1 MNRFIIAILISFSIS
16 CIGPCKK
23 KEQVKPIQKED
34 FDTVINNKQI
44 SLFTLRNANDLTVQL
59 TNYGAR
65 VVSVL
70 TPDKNGTMADI
81 ALGYSDIKSYLKD
94 PMYLGCIVG
103 RYANRIDNAKF
114 ILNDKEYNLYKN
126 DGVNTLHG
134 GKEGLDKKIW
144 DAAQEGNTVIFSYL
158 SPDGEEGYPGNLII
172 KKSYTLTEN
181 NELHI
186 RYDAETD
193 QSTVINL
200 SNHTYWNL
208 KGEGDSTILDHYILI
223 NADYYAPIDSEW
235 IPTGELTKV
244 AGSPFDFTSGK
255 KIGSEINLDN
265 EQLKNGQGYDHNW
278 ILNKDNANELS
289 FAARLWEETTGRSIE
304 IFTSEPGIQFYSGNF
319 MDGSISGK
327 SGKPYVYRSGLALET
342 QHFPDSPNH
351 PNFPSTILNPGES
364 YEHLVILKFGVMNN

>member
-1 MNRFIIAILISFSIS
+1 MNKFIISILVLLSVS
-16 CIGPCKK
+16 CAGSRKRN
-23 KEQVKPIQKED
+23 EQANTVREEA
-34 FDTVINNKQI
+34 FDTVINNKQV
-44 SLFTLRNANDLTVQL
+44 SLYTLKNTNNLTVQL

-65 VVSVL
+65 VISIL

-81 ALGYSDIKSYLKD
+81 VLGYSDIKSYLKD

-103 RYANRIDNAKF
+103 RYANRINDAKF
-114 ILNDKEYNLYKN
+114 ILDDKEYNLYKN
-126 DGVNTLHG
+126 DGGNTLHG

-144 DAAQEGNTVIFSYL
+144 DASQEGNTVIFSYF

-223 NADYYAPIDSEW
+223 NADYYTPIDSEW
-235 IPTGELTKV
+235 IPTGELEKV

-289 FAARLWEETTGRSIE
+289 LAARLWEETTGRSIE

-319 MDGSISGK
+319 MNGSVSGK

-351 PNFPSTILNPGES
+351 PDFPSTRLDPGES
-364 YEHLVILKFGVMNN
+364 YEHLVIIKFGVMK

>member
-1 MNRFIIAILISFSIS
+1 MNKFIISILVLLSVS
-16 CIGPCKK
+16 CAGSRKRN
-23 KEQVKPIQKED
+23 EQANTVREEA
-34 FDTVINNKQI
+34 FDTVINNKQV
-44 SLFTLRNANDLTVQL
+44 SLYTLKNTNNLTVQL

-65 VVSVL
+65 VISIL

-81 ALGYSDIKSYLKD
+81 VLGYSDIKSYLKD
-94 PMYLGCIVG
+94 PIYLGCILG
-103 RYANRIDNAKF
+103 RYANRINDAKF
-114 ILNDKEYNLYKN
+114 ILDDKEYNLYKN
-126 DGVNTLHG
+126 DGGNTLHG

-144 DAAQEGNTVIFSYL
+144 DASQEGNTVIFSYC

-223 NADYYAPIDSEW
+223 NADYYTPIDSEW
-235 IPTGELTKV
+235 IPTGELAKV

-289 FAARLWEETTGRSIE
+289 LAARLWEETTGRSIE

-319 MDGSISGK
+319 MNGSVSGK

-351 PNFPSTILNPGES
+351 PDFPSTRLDPGES
-364 YEHLVILKFGVMNN
+364 YEHLVIIKFGVMK

>member
-1 MNRFIIAILISFSIS
+1 MNKFIISILVLLSVS
-16 CIGPCKK
+16 CAGSRKRN
-23 KEQVKPIQKED
+23 EQANTVREEA
-34 FDTVINNKQI
+34 FDTVINNKQV
-44 SLFTLRNANDLTVQL
+44 SLYTLKNTNNLTVQL

-65 VVSVL
+65 VISIL

-81 ALGYSDIKSYLKD
+81 VLGYSDIKSYLKD
-94 PMYLGCIVG
+94 PIYLGCIVG
-103 RYANRIDNAKF
+103 RYANRINDAKF
-114 ILNDKEYNLYKN
+114 ILDDKEYNLYKN
-126 DGVNTLHG
+126 NGGNTLHG

-144 DAAQEGNTVIFSYL
+144 DASQEGNTVIFSYC

-223 NADYYAPIDSEW
+223 NADYYTPIDNEW
-235 IPTGELTKV
+235 IPTGELAKV

-265 EQLKNGQGYDHNW
+265 EQLTNGQGYDHNW

-289 FAARLWEETTGRSIE
+289 LAARLWEETTGRSIE

-319 MDGSISGK
+319 MNGSVSGK

-351 PNFPSTILNPGES
+351 PDFPSTRLDPGES
-364 YEHLVILKFGVMNN
+364 YEHLVIIKFGVMK